1 MSLSIPLI
9 LSQIGR
15 YIFTRCDDSICDE
28 IVIILDV
35 SGEFPMYEKIGIG
48 GEVKILHI
56 FA

>member
-9 LSQIGR
+9 LSQIRR